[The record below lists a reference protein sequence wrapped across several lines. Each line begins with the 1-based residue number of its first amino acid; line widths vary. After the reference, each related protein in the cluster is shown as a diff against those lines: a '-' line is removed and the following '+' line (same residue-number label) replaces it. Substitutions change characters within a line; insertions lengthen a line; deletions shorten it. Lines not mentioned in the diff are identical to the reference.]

1 MKEDSTDDPDP
12 TLSLEID
19 DLLGQ
24 AYYKYARDDEHH
36 PESWQVLKALFE
48 RHIKGKHVPFHRYVI
63 TPEERE
69 EIEKDKRLPYYSTAF
84 VQGAPSSKFI
94 NMLNTIRNSRCSCLF

>member
-36 PESWQVLKALFE
+36 SES
-48 RHIKGKHVPFHRYVI
+48 
-63 TPEERE
+63 
-69 EIEKDKRLPYYSTAF
+69 
-84 VQGAPSSKFI
+84 
-94 NMLNTIRNSRCSCLF
+94 